1 MGELT
6 AERKKE
12 TLKKYYEK
20 YYQTY
25 FTKYGKYIDYY
36 IHKYFPKGNERIKD
50 LSLKSYQSRGRTVDE
65 SMKKLEEVSFRN
77 LFQAG
82 PKGGLSARKLQENS
96 AGKSASKTR
105 VSQELSFPGI
115 RPGSMSIPKNA
126 ETIRLSKSRE
136 FMRFIYDMIY
146 RRMVIYELRDMI
158 YKHIPDESHMQT
170 CLKNPANAAHM
181 EYLGSGEYGKIFKI
195 DETRCVKF
203 IAISEQ
209 LNNLRYIDYR
219 NEIEI
224 SKVAGDHG
232 ISPKIYDSYVCVNNK
247 DSSCYGV
254 IYMEYI
260 KGLTLSDFLYKYY
273 SKENVLIIRRLLE
286 EKINKLHNLGILHS
300 DLHSDNVMVVM
311 DGSNIKDVVIIDFGF
326 SQYIK
331 DYIYHRNHQK
341 LNDTIFHFS
350 REYVYG
356 ELSQM
361 IVKKLNL

>member
-6 AERKKE
+6 KERKRE
-12 TLKKYYEK
+12 ALKKYYDK
-20 YYQTY
+20 YYQIY

-36 IHKYFPKGNERIKD
+36 IHKYFPRGNERIKD

-65 SMKKLEEVSFRN
+65 SMKKLEEVSFQN

-82 PKGGLSARKLQENS
+82 PKGGLREGST
-96 AGKSASKTR
+96 GKSASKTGSMR
-105 VSQELSFPGI
+105 GFSGI
-115 RPGSMSIPKNA
+115 RPGSRTIPKNA

-146 RRMVIYELRDMI
+146 RRILIFELRDMI

-170 CLKNPANAAHM
+170 CLKDPAEAAHM
-181 EYLGSGEYGKIFKI
+181 EYIGSGEYGKIFKI
-195 DETRCVKF
+195 DENRCVKF
-203 IAISEQ
+203 IMISEQ
-209 LNNLRYIDYR
+209 LNNLRYINYR
-219 NEIEI
+219 DEIEI
-224 SKVAGDHG
+224 SKIAGDHG
-232 ISPKIYDSYVCVNNK
+232 ISPKIFDSYVCVNNK

-254 IYMEYI
+254 IYMEYV

-273 SKENVLIIRRLLE
+273 SRENILIIRRILE

-300 DLHSDNVMVVM
+300 DLHSDNVMIVM

-331 DYIYHRNHQK
+331 DYVYHRNHQK

-361 IVKKLNL
+361 IVKKLDL